1 MRKTIIITS
10 LILSGLLILDSMSA
24 GHFLM
29 MFLLAG
35 IIPGT
40 NIAISAQNMMEG
52 FALVGGF
59 VIARIMSNLLRII
72 FAHLPRV
79 QRAA

>member
-1 MRKTIIITS
+1 MRRTIIITS
-10 LILSGLLILDSMSA
+10 LILSGLIILDSMNA
-24 GHFLM
+24 GHALM

-40 NIAISAQNMMEG
+40 NIALSAQQMMEG

-59 VIARIMSNLLRII
+59 VIARVMSNLLRMIT
-72 FAHLPRV
+72 ARLPRV
-79 QRAA
+79 QRAV